1 MEIGHC
7 KMLYA
12 RDPLGRRARALIGRS
27 TLWLNTVTG
36 SGITL

>member
-12 RDPLGRRARALIGRS
+12 RDPLGRRARAFVGRS
-27 TLWLNTVTG
+27 TLWLNTVTD
-36 SGITL
+36 SGITP

>member
-12 RDPLGRRARALIGRS
+12 RDPLGRRARALIGRPILCLNAVTDPRV
-27 TLWLNTVTG
+27 TL
-36 SGITL
+36 

>member
-1 MEIGHC
+1 MGIGHC

-12 RDPLGRRARALIGRS
+12 GDPLGRSARALIGRS
-27 TLWLNTVTG
+27 ISCLNEVTG

>member
-12 RDPLGRRARALIGRS
+12 RDPLGRRARALIGRP
-27 TLWLNTVTG
+27 TLWLNTVTD